1 MTTTNFVSKQ
11 FVRYGVWYRVWYGVW
26 YGILRNE
33 NVVRFQLHLENET
46 NKNKQR
52 ENKWT
57 KRFENETIVLW

>member
-11 FVRYGVWYRVWYGVW
+11 FVW

-33 NVVRFQLHLENET
+33 NVVRFQLHLEIET

-57 KRFENETIVLW
+57 KRFENETIVF